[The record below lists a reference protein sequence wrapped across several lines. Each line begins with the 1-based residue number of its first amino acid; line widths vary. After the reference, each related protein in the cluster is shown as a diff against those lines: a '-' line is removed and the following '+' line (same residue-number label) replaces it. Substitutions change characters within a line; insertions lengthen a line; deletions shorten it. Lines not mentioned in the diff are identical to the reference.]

1 MRSLQSE
8 IEQRGA
14 RIFELVDRHPESL
27 FSKAGFYQRMMALSM
42 RDEQFKVQMFRFVD
56 VLPSLRKSD
65 DIVQHLEEYFAGMR
79 NGFAPVIQTGVRV
92 ARIVPWVSAFILR
105 RNVSGMARQ
114 FIAGKNCGDVMKT
127 LRRRRAEKIGFTVD
141 LLGEA
146 VLSEKEADEYAARC
160 LDLLECLARETQG
173 WTDPLG
179 KNSELFPV
187 VNLSVKISALYSQ
200 MNPADPTDAI
210 AHLAPKLRPILR
222 RARELGAF
230 INFDME
236 SYAHKNITLE
246 LFKTTIG
253 EGEFKDWPDA
263 GIVIQAYLRDAE
275 TDLRNLIDWGR
286 ARGTRFTVRLVKGAY
301 WDYETIKSRQNG
313 WHCPV
318 YFQKPESD
326 VNFEAL
332 SRVLLENESIVT
344 AAFGSHNVR
353 SIAHAQALADEL
365 GIDRSRF
372 EFQLLYGMA
381 GPIKHALVE
390 MGYRVRE
397 YCPVGE
403 LLPGMSYLVRRL
415 LENTSNEGFL
425 RAKFSENVS
434 AKELLRDPKELVRQN
449 RANLPEATIPA
460 ITEDRHHKN
469 GASIE
474 SPPGDIYEN
483 SPLVNFVYQESQEKM
498 RTALREVRNRF
509 GEKYPLVIG
518 GEKVWTDKLT
528 PSVNPSAPK
537 EVVGYVA
544 EAGIPEAERAVNAA
558 RAAFDKWSR
567 TPFEE
572 RARLLEGAAAIMDR
586 RRHELSALEV
596 FEVGK
601 PWAEADGD
609 IREAMDFCR
618 FYAERMRQIGR
629 PRLTQHVPGEES
641 YQHYWP
647 RGVAL
652 VIAPWNF
659 PIAILCGMVSAA
671 LVTGNT
677 VIMKPSEQSIICG
690 VMLIEIFK
698 EAGVPPG
705 VLNFLSGRGSVIG
718 AHLVDHKDVD
728 LIAFTGS
735 REVGLRIWE
744 SAGITRPGQREL
756 KHVIC
761 EMGGKNPV
769 IIDSDADL
777 DEAIVDSIYSA
788 FGYQGQKCSA
798 LSRLILLE
806 ENYDRVMERLLSA
819 ARSLR
824 VGNPEEPGI
833 MIGPVID
840 EAAYRRI
847 LDYIEIGKSEATLAY
862 QAKEVPPE
870 GYFIPP
876 TIFTGV
882 KPNMRIAREEIF
894 GPVLSVIK
902 VRDLDEAFE
911 VANGTDYALTAGFF
925 SRSPANI
932 DRAKA
937 EIEAGNVY
945 INRSCTGAVVGRHP
959 FGGFKM
965 SGGGT
970 KAGGADYLLQFL
982 LPRVVTENVT
992 RHGFAPEETP
1002 EYRDEF
1008 LWPKR

>member
-1 MRSLQSE
+1 MSSLQRE
-8 IEQRGA
+8 IEARGEH
-14 RIFELVDRHPESL
+14 IFTLVDQHPESL

-42 RDEQFKVQMFRFVD
+42 RDEHFKVQMFRFVE
-56 VLPSLRKSD
+56 VLPSLRKSG

-79 NGFAPVIQTGVRV
+79 NGFAPVIRTGVRV
-92 ARIVPWVSAFILR
+92 ARVVPWISAFILR

-114 FIAGKNCGDVMKT
+114 FIAGKNCQDVMKT
-127 LRRRRAEKIGFTVD
+127 LRKRRARKIGFTVD

-146 VLSEKEADEYAARC
+146 IVSEKEADEYAERC
-160 LDLLECLARETQG
+160 LDLLDCLARETRG
-173 WTDPLG
+173 WTNPLE
-179 KNSELFPV
+179 KNSGLFPV

-200 MNPADPTDAI
+200 MNPADPADAI
-210 AHLAPKLRPILR
+210 AHLAPKLRPILS

-246 LFKTTIG
+246 LFKTIFT
-253 EGEFKDWPDA
+253 EAEFKDWPHA

-275 TDLRNLIDWGR
+275 TDLRSLIDWGR

-313 WHCPV
+313 WNCPV

-353 SIAHAQALADEL
+353 SIAHAQAFADEL

-381 GPIKHALVE
+381 GPIKRALVE

-403 LLPGMSYLVRRL
+403 LLPGMSYFVRRL

-434 AKELLRDPKELVRQN
+434 AEELLRDPKELVRQN
-449 RANLPEATIPA
+449 RAQLPETTIPA

-544 EAGIPEAERAVNAA
+544 EAGIPEAERAVKAA
-558 RAAFDKWSR
+558 RTAFDKWSR
-567 TPFEE
+567 TPSEE
-572 RARLLEGAAAIMDR
+572 RARLLERAAAIMDR
-586 RRHELSALEV
+586 RRYELSALEV

-609 IREAMDFCR
+609 IREAVDFCR
-618 FYAERMRQIGR
+618 FYAGQMRQIGR

-690 VMLIEIFK
+690 AMLMEIFQ

-756 KHVIC
+756 KRVVC

-777 DEAIVDSIYSA
+777 DEAVVDSTYSA

-819 ARSLR
+819 TGSLR

-833 MIGPVID
+833 MVGPVID
-840 EAAYRRI
+840 EAAYKRI
-847 LDYIEIGKSEATLAY
+847 QEYIEIGKSEATLAY

-902 VRDLDEAFE
+902 VRDLDKAFE

-925 SRSPANI
+925 SRSPADI

-1008 LWPKR
+1008 LWPQR